1 MVCAKIEIAALKPE
15 KCVVG
20 DIIRKFSIVSF
31 MIFYLSGCDMYPT
44 DFAVSEIEGCYE
56 MSTEDFTDTFCIN
69 EDGSYTQSHT
79 IDGKPELFHAGNW
92 NQIQYHK
99 KFMYNTLLPDTN
111 ISQLF
116 IYVK

>member
-1 MVCAKIEIAALKPE
+1 
-15 KCVVG
+15 
-20 DIIRKFSIVSF
+20 
-31 MIFYLSGCDMYPT
+31 MYPT

-99 KFMYNTLLPDTN
+99 NLCKTLYCLIQIYIIYLYITN
-111 ISQLF
+111 FYHIFFKILF
-116 IYVK
+116 